1 MEAKNPLT
9 ATKVVCCLLAS
20 VGVIAAVFIVL
31 DHLPFGGADKVHD
44 AFIDM
49 AYALGLEEGR
59 GDNTYLF
66 FGILGAGAVCASL
79 WILSSGFCLYALG
92 KYETEDWTSGA
103 AVLVSFVSVVAAR
116 VLIALVNS
124 LYPLLLFGTGDETV
138 YVVTLMF
145 GPLLLFAA
153 AYYTLCAAV
162 KLAFHD

>member
-9 ATKVVCCLLAS
+9 ATKVVCYLLAA

-31 DHLPFGGADKVHD
+31 DYLPFGGADKIHD

-49 AYALGLEEGR
+49 AYALGLGGR
-59 GDNTYLF
+59 GDNPYLF

-116 VLIALVNS
+116 ALIALVNN
-124 LYPLLLFGTGDETV
+124 LYPLLLFGTGDEGV
-138 YVVTLMF
+138 YSLALTL
-145 GPLLLFAA
+145 GPLLLFPA
-153 AYYTLCAAV
+153 AYYILCAAA

>member
-9 ATKVVCCLLAS
+9 TTKVVCCLLAA

-31 DHLPFGGADKVHD
+31 DYLPFGGADKVHD

-49 AYALGLEEGR
+49 AYALGLEEVR
-59 GDNTYLF
+59 RDNPILF
-66 FGILGAGAVCASL
+66 ISILGAGALCAAL
-79 WILSSGFCLYALG
+79 WFLSSGFCLYALR

-103 AVLVSFVSVVAAR
+103 AVLVALVSMVAAR
-116 VLIALVNS
+116 ALVALVNS
-124 LYPLLLFGTGDETV
+124 LYPLLLFGTGDKTV

-153 AYYTLCAAV
+153 AYYTLCAAA